1 MEVIFSDKSLIYTK
15 KNRGSKMDPCG
26 TPGLTGNQFDD
37 IPLSITRWNLLLR
50 KLLIRA
56 RASPETP
63 ACLSL

>member
-1 MEVIFSDKSLIYTK
+1 
-15 KNRGSKMDPCG
+15 MDPCG

-56 RASPETP
+56 RASPESP

>member
-1 MEVIFSDKSLIYTK
+1 
-15 KNRGSKMDPCG
+15 MDPCG

-56 RASPETP
+56 RASAETP